1 MMNSNEI
8 FQSLTAQTITTTDLP
23 DLDERFFDVGYCAKC
38 DTHFPQIQYHYC
50 GGDQM
55 RRWDARPGSTPLSW
69 GPPDPKDEYLK
80 IMADRLNYLE
90 GDNERLRRQNEKP
103 FIIFDEAKKDYAEPV
118 PYDPNKSSARLD
130 VLLFTILGLIIVASA
145 LITWRLI
152 PEVL

>member
-55 RRWDARPGSTPLSW
+55 RRWDWIDDREAEDRHW
-69 GPPDPKDEYLK
+69 GPNPKDEYLK
-80 IMADRLNYLE
+80 VMADRLNYLE
-90 GDNERLRRQNEKP
+90 GENQKLRKP
-103 FIIFDEAKKDYAEPV
+103 MIIVEPAQELAPV
-118 PYDPNKSSARLD
+118 PFDPAKSDARLD
-130 VLLFTILGLIIVASA
+130 ILLFTILGFIVVGCIYLTAII
-145 LITWRLI
+145 I